1 MIQFSTRPRCPDVS
15 ALAGGG
21 ISSHGYMTSIITW
34 KGIDLKTSHR
44 KSQYFKIWW
53 EVTVQ
58 LYIVILCILILI
70 NVD

>member
-44 KSQYFKIWW
+44 KSQYFKI
-53 EVTVQ
+53 
-58 LYIVILCILILI
+58 
-70 NVD
+70 